1 MPKTKAERR
10 SGTDQRQFSYTVHV
24 PERRS
29 GKDRRCEEDNIK
41 SDHAKKKAGVN
52 RKLF

>member
-29 GKDRRCEEDNIK
+29 GKDRRGEEDDIK
-41 SDHAKKKAGVN
+41 SDHVKKKEDVS